1 MYINS
6 TAQDAFIIIS
16 NSTPALP
23 DIPLHQ
29 EESSSNLLIYSVLI
43 LILITFGLLMI
54 VADLK
59 NSCVES
65 ATPST
70 PRRAVRHT
78 PLLGVEVVSRNK
90 PFEETV
96 V

>member
-6 TAQDAFIIIS
+6 TTQDYFNIS

-29 EESSSNLLIYSVLI
+29 EESSSNLLIYSILI

-54 VADLK
+54 EADLK

-70 PRRAVRHT
+70 PCRAVRHT